1 MNGCLTY
8 NTFSIRS
15 EKAVL
20 GGKESQNKIRNLNI
34 TITSSCSYT
43 ELQCWEFHEMSCM
56 KQSSLFQTPRI
67 KWIALWEEL
76 GGSHKLEEVL
86 ARKLGYSKLKAVS
99 DIINGSDV
107 KIYNRSDV
115 PVCHLITTSDV
126 EGAFNKI
133 WPFFPRKYIHF
144 K

>member
-43 ELQCWEFHEMSCM
+43 ELQC
-56 KQSSLFQTPRI
+56 
-67 KWIALWEEL
+67 
-76 GGSHKLEEVL
+76 
-86 ARKLGYSKLKAVS
+86 
-99 DIINGSDV
+99 
-107 KIYNRSDV
+107 
-115 PVCHLITTSDV
+115 
-126 EGAFNKI
+126 
-133 WPFFPRKYIHF
+133 
-144 K
+144 